1 MNDIYLSKSRYCKCV
16 QCQKILWLKKYKPE
30 TAIPSEKDAVF
41 ENGNKV
47 GKLAKGL
54 FGRYEDIE
62 FNENLNVMIER
73 TKELLKSKPNIITEA
88 SFNYNN
94 NFCSIDI
101 LKNDVDGVEIYEVK
115 SSTKVNNI
123 YIDDVSYQYY
133 ILSKLGFNVKKV
145 SLVHINNEYIRQ
157 ESLELDKLFTI
168 EDLTE
173 NAISKKEEIE
183 NNIIEFNNF
192 MQEHQENNEPD
203 IDIGMKCT
211 EPYLCDFWN
220 YCTRNLPK
228 PNVFDIGGGMHRNKK
243 FEKYYEGKISFEDL
257 QHEDLNPKYLE
268 QIDFELNNLEP
279 KIDKEAIRDIINSL
293 NHIFNIKKI
302 GHTGTLDP
310 LATGVLVCCIG
321 KYTKLVN
328 LLTSE
333 TKEYIAEIKL
343 GIKTDTLDIT
353 GNVIST
359 NTFNITKSD
368 ILKVFD
374 TFPKTYL
381 QTVPLYS
388 SVHVNGKRLYEYAR
402 DNTKVTL
409 PKRKVS
415 IYNLE
420 LISFNKDIIT
430 FKTKVSKG
438 TYIRSLI
445 EDICSNLNTYGT
457 MNNLIRTKQGNFS
470 IDNSYTLEDIKNGN
484 YKLLNIKEFLD
495 YPVIEL
501 PDTLINKVLNGNSI
515 TNSFNITNKVI
526 FTYKNKDIAIYEVNN
541 QDLKPY
547 IMF

>member
-1 MNDIYLSKSRYCKCV
+1 MNGLIVLN
-16 QCQKILWLKKYKPE
+16 
-30 TAIPSEKDAVF
+30 KD
-41 ENGNKV
+41 K
-47 GKLAKGL
+47 GK
-54 FGRYEDIE
+54 
-62 FNENLNVMIER
+62 
-73 TKELLKSKPNIITEA
+73 TS
-88 SFNYNN
+88 
-94 NFCSIDI
+94 
-101 LKNDVDGVEIYEVK
+101 
-115 SSTKVNNI
+115 
-123 YIDDVSYQYY
+123 
-133 ILSKLGFNVKKV
+133 
-145 SLVHINNEYIRQ
+145 
-157 ESLELDKLFTI
+157 
-168 EDLTE
+168 
-173 NAISKKEEIE
+173 
-183 NNIIEFNNF
+183 
-192 MQEHQENNEPD
+192 
-203 IDIGMKCT
+203 
-211 EPYLCDFWN
+211 
-220 YCTRNLPK
+220 
-228 PNVFDIGGGMHRNKK
+228 
-243 FEKYYEGKISFEDL
+243 
-257 QHEDLNPKYLE
+257 
-268 QIDFELNNLEP
+268 
-279 KIDKEAIRDIINSL
+279 RDIINSL

-343 GIKTDTLDIT
+343 GIKTDTQDIT

-374 TFPKTYL
+374 NFPKEYI

-402 DNTKVTL
+402 NNTKVTL
-409 PKRKVS
+409 PKREVS

-501 PDTLINKVLNGNSI
+501 PDTLIKKVLNGNSI
-515 TNSFNITNKVI
+515 TNTFNITNKVI
-526 FTYKNKDIAIYEVNN
+526 FTYKQKDIAIYEVNN

>member
-1 MNDIYLSKSRYCKCV
+1 MNGLIVLN
-16 QCQKILWLKKYKPE
+16 
-30 TAIPSEKDAVF
+30 KD
-41 ENGNKV
+41 K
-47 GKLAKGL
+47 GK
-54 FGRYEDIE
+54 
-62 FNENLNVMIER
+62 
-73 TKELLKSKPNIITEA
+73 TS
-88 SFNYNN
+88 
-94 NFCSIDI
+94 
-101 LKNDVDGVEIYEVK
+101 
-115 SSTKVNNI
+115 
-123 YIDDVSYQYY
+123 
-133 ILSKLGFNVKKV
+133 
-145 SLVHINNEYIRQ
+145 
-157 ESLELDKLFTI
+157 
-168 EDLTE
+168 
-173 NAISKKEEIE
+173 
-183 NNIIEFNNF
+183 
-192 MQEHQENNEPD
+192 
-203 IDIGMKCT
+203 
-211 EPYLCDFWN
+211 
-220 YCTRNLPK
+220 
-228 PNVFDIGGGMHRNKK
+228 
-243 FEKYYEGKISFEDL
+243 
-257 QHEDLNPKYLE
+257 
-268 QIDFELNNLEP
+268 
-279 KIDKEAIRDIINSL
+279 RDIINSL

-343 GIKTDTLDIT
+343 GIKTDTQDIT

-374 TFPKTYL
+374 NFPKEYI

-402 DNTKVTL
+402 NNTKVTL
-409 PKRKVS
+409 PKREVS

-445 EDICSNLNTYGT
+445 EDICSNLNTCGT

-470 IDNSYTLEDIKNGN
+470 ITNSYTLEDIKNGN

-515 TNSFNITNKVI
+515 TNTFNITNKVI
-526 FTYKNKDIAIYEVNN
+526 FTYKQKDIAIYEVNKE
-541 QDLKPY
+541 DLKPY